1 MAIGSDAAS
10 GRSSAGELRNTLW
23 RWRRATQ
30 ALRGAARAA
39 QAPSQGAVALQTQIQ
54 RATGDDMKLST
65 RNEFVGTITR
75 LVRGPVSTEVTIR
88 IADGV
93 EVVSV
98 ITTNSAKRLKL
109 KKGQRA
115 HAFIKADHI
124 IVGVD

>member
-1 MAIGSDAAS
+1 
-10 GRSSAGELRNTLW
+10 
-23 RWRRATQ
+23 
-30 ALRGAARAA
+30 
-39 QAPSQGAVALQTQIQ
+39 
-54 RATGDDMKLST
+54 MKLST

-75 LVRGPVSTEVTIR
+75 LVRGPVSTEVTLQVAKGIE
-88 IADGV
+88 I
-93 EVVSV
+93 VSV

>member
-1 MAIGSDAAS
+1 M
-10 GRSSAGELRNTLW
+10 R
-23 RWRRATQ
+23 
-30 ALRGAARAA
+30 
-39 QAPSQGAVALQTQIQ
+39 
-54 RATGDDMKLST
+54 LST

-88 IADGV
+88 IAGGV
-93 EVVSV
+93 DIVSV

-115 HAFIKADHI
+115 HAFIKADHV